1 MPGMGRGAAGMERFF
16 ADPGDAMASGRDP
29 LPGRRK
35 LLEALLGW
43 GLLKIEDSEAK
54 GSPVLEDPVP
64 GQGSLSRLSEGGSP
78 GC

>member
-1 MPGMGRGAAGMERFF
+1 MPGMGRGTAGMGRFF

-29 LPGRRK
+29 LPGRLK

-43 GLLKIEDSEAK
+43 GLLKIEGSEAK
-54 GSPVLEDPVP
+54 GPPVLEDPVP
-64 GQGSLSRLSEGGSP
+64 GQGCRSRLSEGGCQ